1 MDGISVA
8 TPLHV
13 PVLWLSTA
21 ERISVIVE
29 MNHPGV
35 LVMGDLA
42 DDRSRKL
49 LVRQRTML
57 STAIRGHVAE
67 LGIISA
73 KGRNGTAELL
83 EIIANPDD
91 DRIPAV
97 ARLNLAILAR
107 QYAAVTTEIGA
118 IEKQIH
124 AWHQSREESR
134 RLEEIPGIGP
144 IVATALVAEV
154 GDWRA
159 FSSDVASPPG
169 LGWYPGS
176 IRPAARR
183 GSAEYQS
190 RAIDICDGCWLQVP

>member
-35 LVMGDLA
+35 LV
-42 DDRSRKL
+42 
-49 LVRQRTML
+49 
-57 STAIRGHVAE
+57 
-67 LGIISA
+67 
-73 KGRNGTAELL
+73 
-83 EIIANPDD
+83 
-91 DRIPAV
+91 
-97 ARLNLAILAR
+97 
-107 QYAAVTTEIGA
+107 
-118 IEKQIH
+118 
-124 AWHQSREESR
+124 
-134 RLEEIPGIGP
+134 
-144 IVATALVAEV
+144 EV